1 MRSNFVCAARA
12 LILCGLLL
20 PGRSLAGDKPL
31 TKPTSKVITVS
42 ITGFTFKPAQLEVN
56 TGDTVIW
63 KNDDIVPHTA
73 TGKQFDS
80 KNLNQGQSWTYVAKQ
95 TGSFPYRC
103 AFHPGMK
110 GILTVKKNEEKPK

>member
-1 MRSNFVCAARA
+1 MRSNLLCVARA

-20 PGRSLAGDKPL
+20 SGRSLAGD
-31 TKPTSKVITVS
+31 KPTSKVITVS
-42 ITGFTFKPAQLEVN
+42 ITGFTFKPAQLEVD

-80 KNLNQGQSWTYVAKQ
+80 KNLNQGQSWTYVAKR

-110 GILTVKKNEEKPK
+110 GILTVKNNEEKPK